1 MFKNR
6 FHGKYIKMAVGKQE
20 AENKY
25 KCNSFPDKRKGE
37 KNMSFSIA
45 DTSCSGRQMPGE
57 KGGGRLGKVL
67 SIVVNMILVIEI
79 FVLMGFFCY
88 LKYKKR
94 K

>member
-6 FHGKYIKMAVGKQE
+6 FHGKYIKIALGKQE

-25 KCNSFPDKRKGE
+25 KCNSFSDKREGE

-57 KGGGRLGKVL
+57 KRGGRLGEVL
-67 SIVVNMILVIEI
+67 SMAVNMILVIEI
-79 FVLMGFFCY
+79 LVLMGFLCY